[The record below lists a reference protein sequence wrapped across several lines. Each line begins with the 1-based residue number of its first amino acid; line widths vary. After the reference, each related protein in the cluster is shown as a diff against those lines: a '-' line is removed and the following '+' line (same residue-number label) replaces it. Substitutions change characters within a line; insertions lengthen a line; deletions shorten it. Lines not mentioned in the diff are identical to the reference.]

1 MESDSKGSG
10 RNSRRSVGKKV
21 SFSIFDVTTF
31 EEIAKL
37 RKIRERELE
46 TFILNKLQ
54 TNQNISAM
62 KYKNNIKQN
71 ISRNNQKKGK
81 EDINKIIGKNRIKY
95 FLTDEESNEKFSGDF
110 IPKEMNKKEAI
121 NEEKINK
128 FIKIINNLNN
138 NNTKNKKI
146 KKEVFQKLKKY
157 YENLIDIYL
166 DFENNDEEYN
176 KFVESKKI
184 FFIRKIAY
192 DKFIGKIKQLHYN
205 KLIAKKNEEEAKKF
219 YLYSLYKKKALIFD
233 AIKNYGMKQ
242 KVWIES
248 IQAGLKKELVW
259 SCIDSWKLYV
269 NYKKIKRFLKMR
281 KTKVIFDALRN
292 NKQLSINLLKQ
303 SKKMSL
309 ILEYRHFF
317 NNIRKN
323 ILSKKAK
330 DINNKLLSEFR
341 RQNLMRN
348 IFNVL
353 KENYRAKKEK
363 ENKYKKNF
371 INKYEDKDFINIKIS
386 KKETYR
392 INKETSIKT
401 IQNKI
406 NI

>member
-110 IPKEMNKKEAI
+110 KPKDMNKKEAI

-128 FIKIINNLNN
+128 FINIINNIFYINN

-192 DKFIGKIKQLHYN
+192 DKFIGKIKNLHYN

-292 NKQLSINLLKQ
+292 NKQLSIN
-303 SKKMSL
+303 
-309 ILEYRHFF
+309 
-317 NNIRKN
+317 
-323 ILSKKAK
+323 
-330 DINNKLLSEFR
+330 
-341 RQNLMRN
+341 
-348 IFNVL
+348 
-353 KENYRAKKEK
+353 
-363 ENKYKKNF
+363 
-371 INKYEDKDFINIKIS
+371 
-386 KKETYR
+386 
-392 INKETSIKT
+392 
-401 IQNKI
+401 
-406 NI
+406 